1 MTVAQ
6 AVAAHHVYVPSWPAV
21 AASALLVAACIAVVA
36 RERLGLAREVAVATV
51 RAAVQL
57 VAVGAL
63 LAWLFEHAGLAGS
76 LGWVAA
82 MVLVAGGVSARRG
95 RGLRGVRA
103 VSTTAVAVAV
113 AVTLGLLVVTH
124 AVTTEPR
131 VLVPIGGMVVSGAL
145 QATSLTLLRI
155 RDAVSENRPQVE
167 ARLALGQSARQA
179 FAPQLRAALRNALV
193 PTIDTTKVVG
203 LISLPGAMTGLII
216 AGVPPLDAIRYQI
229 VVMYMLLGAWAVA
242 GLVAGRMV
250 EHTIFDEAHRLRPLL
265 RHGMTTARPS
275 RRPARNRS

>member
-1 MTVAQ
+1 VTTGVS
-6 AVAAHHVYVPSWPAV
+6 VPSWPAV
-21 AASALLVAACIAVVA
+21 AASFVLVVACVAVVA
-36 RERLGLAREVAVATV
+36 RERLGLGREVAVAAI

-63 LAWLFEHAGLAGS
+63 LQWLFRHAGLAGS

-95 RGLRGVRA
+95 RGLPRA
-103 VSTTAVAVAV
+103 RTVSTVAIAVAVT
-113 AVTLGLLVVTH
+113 VTLGLLVAAQVITTH
-124 AVTTEPR
+124 PR

-145 QATSLTLLRI
+145 QATSLTLLRV
-155 RDAVSENRPQVE
+155 RDAVSESRAQVE
-167 ARLALGQSARQA
+167 ARLVLGQSGADA
-179 FAPQLRAALRNALV
+179 FAPHLRAALRTALV

-216 AGVPPLDAIRYQI
+216 AGVAPLEAIRYQI

-242 GLVAGRMV
+242 ALVAGRLV
-250 EHTIFDEAHRLRPLL
+250 ERVLFDDAHRLRPLTAAGG
-265 RHGMTTARPS
+265 RQRWTTARPL
-275 RRPARNRS
+275 RVPARSRS